1 MHPGYQAIGDTKSS
15 QSVLLLQTC
24 AAVAQYGN
32 RSVML
37 FSNFIT
43 ITILCSVY
51 RKMNL
56 ETLQIS
62 SVIKK
67 PPDERSREDLEEILP
82 YLTKRSE
89 LLSNLQKG
97 KRSELLSNL
106 QKGKRSE
113 LLSNLQKGTSINMCT
128 VVKQPAACQNICTAA
143 NKVRCTLIYRSV
155 PYRI

>member
-1 MHPGYQAIGDTKSS
+1 MI
-15 QSVLLLQTC
+15 
-24 AAVAQYGN
+24 
-32 RSVML
+32 L
-37 FSNFIT
+37 FSKFIP
-43 ITILCSVY
+43 ITLLCSVY

-106 QKGKRSE
+106 QKG
-113 LLSNLQKGTSINMCT
+113 TSLNICT
-128 VVKQPAACQNICTAA
+128 AVKQPAVHQNMCTAA
-143 NKVRCTLIYRSV
+143 NKVSCTLIYRSV

>member
-106 QKGKRSE
+106 QKG
-113 LLSNLQKGTSINMCT
+113 TSINMCT